1 MLPGHSQLVLA
12 VAYMTSGQANCV
24 GLATADSNG
33 CTLLTCKGFRQL
45 PGPSVTLS
53 WLPWRQGTTHLRPAF
68 EQVCVCLQVLHMIL
82 GLERLDRIML
92 FMEEIATMPTARLSE
107 LSVLLH

>member
-1 MLPGHSQLVLA
+1 MAAKYYSLA
-12 VAYMTSGQANCV
+12 ARV
-24 GLATADSNG
+24 
-33 CTLLTCKGFRQL
+33 
-45 PGPSVTLS
+45 
-53 WLPWRQGTTHLRPAF
+53 